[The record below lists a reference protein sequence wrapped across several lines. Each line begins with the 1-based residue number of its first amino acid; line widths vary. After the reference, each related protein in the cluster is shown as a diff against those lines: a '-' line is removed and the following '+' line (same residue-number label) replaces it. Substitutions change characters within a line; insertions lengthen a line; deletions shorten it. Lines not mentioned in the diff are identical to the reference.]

1 MEAVIYFIIGIMGF
15 SILFSIFGLTLNFI
29 WNKKE
34 RKEKDLKPAV

>member
-15 SILFSIFGLTLNFI
+15 SILFSIFGLTLNYM

-34 RKEKDLKPAV
+34 HSQASLASS